1 MRLINKNSK
10 RGIVNLFADFILSKI
25 DKNEKSI
32 IQVHD
37 CETFMVVNGMTTS
50 ATILDLN
57 SIKEEFTTKFKTIL
71 KDNGYGTINVID
83 IIKYAEEVKPINKGW
98 ISINKKTFK
107 EEEDPIF
114 EPSIVSEFPYGYSLD
129 CGRLMSYYSHYVINH
144 MFNLLSVDEV
154 SLFFTTEQ
162 DEDEDYKIK
171 IISNSK
177 IKKEKIKSLILDV
190 FDFDLTNFKTRLD
203 SYDLINDIMD
213 PDGEKPYLKQDMLE
227 HVVLF

>member
-57 SIKEEFTTKFKTIL
+57 SIKEEFTTKFKTIIT
-71 KDNGYGTINVID
+71 DNGYGTINVID
-83 IIKYAEEVKPINKGW
+83 IIKYAEDVNPINKGW
-98 ISINKKTFK
+98 INVNKKTFK

-162 DEDEDYKIK
+162 DEDEDFKIK

>member
-10 RGIVNLFADFILSKI
+10 RGIVNLLSDFILSKI
-25 DKNEKSI
+25 NKNEKSI

-37 CETFMVVNGMTTS
+37 CETFIVINGMTTS
-50 ATILDLN
+50 NEILDLN
-57 SIKEEFTTKFKTIL
+57 LIKEEFTTKFKTLL
-71 KDNGYGTINVID
+71 KDNGYESLNVID
-83 IIKYAEEVKPINKGW
+83 IIKYNQEVNPINKGW
-98 ISINKKTFK
+98 INVNKHIFK

-154 SLFFTTEQ
+154 SLYFTNEQ
-162 DEDEDYKIK
+162 DEEEDLKIK

-177 IKKEKIKSLILDV
+177 VDKKTIKSLILDV
-190 FDFDLTNFKTRLD
+190 FDFDLKNFKTRLD
-203 SYDLINDIMD
+203 SYDLIDDILTPEGD
-213 PDGEKPYLKQDMLE
+213 KPYLQQDMLE
-227 HVVLF
+227 HVILF

>member
-10 RGIVNLFADFILSKI
+10 RGIVNLFADFILSKL
-25 DKNEKSI
+25 DKKENSI

-37 CETFMVVNGMTTS
+37 CETFMVVNGMTSS

-57 SIKEEFTTKFKTIL
+57 SIKEEFTNKYKTLI
-71 KDNGYGTINVID
+71 KDNGYETINIID
-83 IIKYAEEVKPINKGW
+83 IIKYAEDVSPINKGW
-98 ISINKKTFK
+98 INVNKRTFK

-114 EPSIVSEFPYGYSLD
+114 EPSIVSEFPYGYSLE
-129 CGRLMSYYSHYVINH
+129 CGRLMSYYSHYIFNH

-162 DEDEDYKIK
+162 DTDEDLNIK
-171 IISNSK
+171 IVSNSK
-177 IKKEKIKSLILDV
+177 INKDKIKSLILDV
-190 FDFDLTNFKTRLD
+190 FDFDLTNFKNRLED
-203 SYDLINDIMD
+203 YDLLNDIMD